1 MTERK
6 IEGFADTD
14 YGNWVSTRLITGSAV
29 MSALFL
35 GLSFLHPAFI
45 IGAVLF
51 LVLLTYFVYAR
62 YAFSPR
68 GADIQARLW
77 RLLLDRL
84 AWNGAGKALDVGC
97 GNGPL
102 TIALAQRHPDGRVT
116 GIDYWGKAWDYS
128 KAVCER
134 NAEAAG
140 VAGRTD
146 FQKASASA
154 LPFEDGS
161 FDAAV
166 SNFVFHEV
174 SDAKDKREVIRE
186 ALRVVKKGGH
196 FAFQDLFLVKG
207 LYGEVDDLLET
218 IKGWGI
224 ADVAFVD
231 TSASDFIPS
240 VLKLPF
246 MVGKIGIIYGTK

>member
-1 MTERK
+1 MAKQTTT
-6 IEGFADTD
+6 AD
-14 YGNWVSTRLITGSAV
+14 YGNWVSTKLIYGSAV
-29 MSALFL
+29 LGALFL
-35 GLSFLHPAFI
+35 GLSFLHLAFA
-45 IGAVLF
+45 IGAVPF
-51 LVLLTYFVYAR
+51 LAALVYFAYAR
-62 YAFSPR
+62 HAFSPR
-68 GADIQARLW
+68 GGDIQAKLW
-77 RLLLDRL
+77 ELVLDRL
-84 AWNGAGKALDVGC
+84 DWNGAGQALDIGC

-102 TIALAQRHPDGRVT
+102 TIALAQRYPDGHVT
-116 GIDYWGKAWDYS
+116 GTDTWGKAWDYS

-140 VAGRTD
+140 VAERTD

-154 LPFEDGS
+154 LPFEDGF

-174 SDAKDKREVIRE
+174 RDAKDKREVMRE

-224 ADVAFVD
+224 AEVAFVD
-231 TSASDFIPS
+231 TSASDFIPAA
-240 VLKLPF
+240 LKLPF
-246 MVGKIGIIYGTK
+246 MLGKVSIIYGTK

>member
-1 MTERK
+1 MANE
-6 IEGFADTD
+6 FANTD
-14 YGNWVSTRLITGSAV
+14 YGNWVSTKLIYGSAV
-29 MSALFL
+29 LSALFL
-35 GLSFLHPAFI
+35 GLSLLHLAFV
-45 IGAVLF
+45 IGAVPF
-51 LVLLTYFVYAR
+51 LAALVYFAYAR

-68 GADIQARLW
+68 GGDIQAKLW
-77 RLLLDRL
+77 ELVLDRL
-84 AWNGAGKALDVGC
+84 NWNGKGKAIDIGC

-102 TIALAQRHPDGRVT
+102 TIALAQHHPDGHVT

-140 VAGRTD
+140 IAGRTG
-146 FQKASASA
+146 FQKGSASA
-154 LPFEDGS
+154 LPFEDGF

-186 ALRVVKKGGH
+186 ALRVIKKGGH
-196 FAFQDLFLVKG
+196 FAFQDLFLVKEM
-207 LYGEVDDLLET
+207 YGEVDDLLET
-218 IKGWGI
+218 IEGWGI
-224 ADVAFVD
+224 TEVAFVN

-240 VLKLPF
+240 LLKLPF

>member
-1 MTERK
+1 MAKE
-6 IEGFADTD
+6 FAGTD

-29 MSALFL
+29 MGALFL

-45 IGAVLF
+45 VGAALF
-51 LVLLTYFVYAR
+51 LASLVYFVYAR

-68 GADIQARLW
+68 GGDIQARLW
-77 RLLLDRL
+77 KLLLDRL
-84 AWNGAGKALDVGC
+84 AWNGAGEALDVGC

-102 TIALAQRHPDGRVT
+102 TIALARRHPDAHVT

-196 FAFQDLFLVKG
+196 FAFQDLFLVEA
-207 LYGEVDDLLET
+207 LYGDVDDLLET

-224 ADVAFVD
+224 AEVAFVD
-231 TSASDFIPS
+231 TSSSDFIPI